1 MDLPLR
7 LKMEQSAIITQA
19 FKIFTSN
26 TRKGSIT
33 LFKNCWDHV
42 KFFNMILQSPHK
54 YILYFT
60 ISISAHLPV
69 YLKSDAF
76 ALLCSHCKTCFP
88 FYYVSSYLFA
98 YQFSPVYLKLHQSH
112 IHFMHQKLDW
122 TGHVVWTQQ
131 MLWCGSSCILSATAY
146 KQMLKL
152 LNFWNSS
159 NPQFLF
165 W

>member
-1 MDLPLR
+1 MPLR
-7 LKMEQSAIITQA
+7 VKMEQSVIITQA
-19 FKIFTSN
+19 FKIFISN

-33 LFKNCWDHV
+33 LFKNCWDQV

-54 YILYFT
+54 YILDFT

-76 ALLCSHCKTCFP
+76 SLLCSHCKTCFP

-122 TGHVVWTQQ
+122 TCSMNSADAVVWV
-131 MLWCGSSCILSATAY
+131 
-146 KQMLKL
+146 
-152 LNFWNSS
+152 
-159 NPQFLF
+159 
-165 W
+165 